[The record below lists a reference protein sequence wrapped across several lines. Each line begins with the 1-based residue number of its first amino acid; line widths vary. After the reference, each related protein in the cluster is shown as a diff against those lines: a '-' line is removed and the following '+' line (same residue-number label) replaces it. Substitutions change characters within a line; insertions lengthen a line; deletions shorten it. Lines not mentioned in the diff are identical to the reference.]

1 MGNMKISLAAARVN
15 AGMYQRDAAKKL
27 GITPETLRGYERGKQ
42 VPNWTTVK
50 KMEEIY
56 GISADD
62 IFFGSKLAL
71 SEIDAEPAS

>member
-1 MGNMKISLAAARVN
+1 MSTMKISLAAARVN
-15 AGMYQRDAAKKL
+15 AGMYQRDAAKQL

-56 GISADD
+56 GISADN
-62 IFFGSKLAL
+62 ILFGSK
-71 SEIDAEPAS
+71 DAEPAR